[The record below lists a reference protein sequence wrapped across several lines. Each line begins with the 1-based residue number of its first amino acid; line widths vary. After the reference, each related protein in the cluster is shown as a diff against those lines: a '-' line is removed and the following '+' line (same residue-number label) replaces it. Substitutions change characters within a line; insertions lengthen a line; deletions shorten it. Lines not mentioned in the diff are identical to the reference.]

1 MYPDELACEPV
12 MARYWVVV
20 GDLLKLSLISK
31 TPLNEF
37 IFKKKQIP
45 CNLNSTT
52 CQSEIRIGKSLPSD
66 EVKQMVVKLQTFFLV
81 FSLSNFNSDTVL
93 ESVDP
98 KSRIFGGYMLED
110 H

>member
-1 MYPDELACEPV
+1 
-12 MARYWVVV
+12 
-20 GDLLKLSLISK
+20 LISK

-37 IFKKKQIP
+37 IFKKKQTP
-45 CNLNSTT
+45 CNSNSTT